1 MQNCEYLFRIFSI
14 EEWEIVKQN
23 KELRLKE
30 IDTNSNFI
38 HLCTEKQLLD
48 TIRVHFNNI
57 EEIVILRLSTRGLE
71 SNLKWEISRNNDL
84 FPHYYG
90 DISFDNVINFKKIK
104 VNKVINELFANKI
117 F

>member
-1 MQNCEYLFRIFSI
+1 MQNCEYLFRIFSN
-14 EEWEIVKQN
+14 EEWEIVKQK